1 MAFKFVRNVGYTGI
15 NAVLAE
21 CMDSN
26 NKTFLASFHRE
37 NGALV
42 FRYYLKDDIL
52 LVEPVAGMYAS
63 VGYFRN
69 DLTVAPA
76 IVEALTLDGVGNA
89 RHPDGVPLP
98 FDAGLVAAF
107 FPEITNLTWVP
118 DGKAAIGSLT
128 PATIN
133 ALPKVAVVGG
143 VAGLTSTAFTVVG
156 NGDGTITISGLNVG
170 DKITI
175 DGGTQVI
182 ATDSIY
188 TTAKQTDGTHTVT
201 VTGVNGAYA
210 VPSKTVTTKIALL
223 SAPLDWITANPVYAV
238 GIAILVFLLF
248 WKLILPMIN
257 GEPTFL
263 TPNAK
268 KSSSKRRKAIRV

>member
-1 MAFKFVRNVGYTGI
+1 MAFKFIRNVGYTSS

-21 CMDSN
+21 CMDSA
-26 NKTFLASFHRE
+26 NKTFLAAFLRE

-42 FRYYLKDDIL
+42 FRYYRKEDLDAIT
-52 LVEPVAGMYAS
+52 PVGGTYAG
-63 VGYFRN
+63 VGYYRN
-69 DLTVAPA
+69 DLTVSEAVVDSLTVA
-76 IVEALTLDGVGNA
+76 I
-89 RHPDGVPLP
+89 HPDNTPLP

-133 ALPKVAVVGG
+133 ALPKVNNSGTGG
-143 VAGLTSTAFTVVG
+143 NTDSTAFTVVA

-170 DKITI
+170 DKISI
-175 DGGTQVI
+175 DGGTQII

-188 TTAKQTDGTHTVT
+188 TSGKLSDGTHTVT

-223 SAPLDWITANPVYAV
+223 SAPIDWITANPFYAV
-238 GIAILVFLLF
+238 AIAFLLFLLF
-248 WKLILPMIN
+248 WKLILPLIN

-268 KSSSKRRKAIRV
+268 KSSKKRKSIRV

>member
-1 MAFKFVRNVGYTGI
+1 MAFKFIRNVGYTGS

-21 CMDSN
+21 CMDSA
-26 NKTFLASFHRE
+26 NKTFLAAFLRE

-42 FRYYLKDDIL
+42 FRYYRKDDIL
-52 LVEPVAGMYAS
+52 DVTPVDGTYAG
-63 VGYFRN
+63 VGYYRN
-69 DLTVAPA
+69 DLTVSPA
-76 IVEALTLDGVGNA
+76 IVEGLTVDV
-89 RHPDGVPLP
+89 HPDGVALP

-107 FPEITNLTWVP
+107 FPEITNLTWQP

-133 ALPKVAVVGG
+133 ALPKVPVTGTNDVV
-143 VAGLTSTAFTVVG
+143 STAFTVVP

-175 DGGTQVI
+175 DGGTQVV

-188 TTAKQTDGTHTVT
+188 TSGKLSDGTHTVT
-201 VTGVNGAYA
+201 VTGVSGTYA

-238 GIAILVFLLF
+238 GILILLFLLF
-248 WKLILPMIN
+248 WKLILPIIN

-263 TPNAK
+263 TPNVK
-268 KSSSKRRKAIRV
+268 KSKRRKSIRV